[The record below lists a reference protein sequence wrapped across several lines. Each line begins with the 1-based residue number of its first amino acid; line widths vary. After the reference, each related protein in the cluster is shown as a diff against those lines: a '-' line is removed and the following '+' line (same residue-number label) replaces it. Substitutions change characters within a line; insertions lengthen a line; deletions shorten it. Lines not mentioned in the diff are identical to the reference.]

1 MGLDVMDML
10 GVSRQ
15 ALLLGALGAVVLAT
29 VVAVVRSRQSR
40 GTAVALGLDRER
52 PARR

>member
-10 GVSRQ
+10 GVSRETV
-15 ALLLGALGAVVLAT
+15 LLGALAALVLAT
-29 VVAVVRSRQSR
+29 VVAVVRSRQPR
-40 GTAVALGLDRER
+40 GTAGALGLDRER